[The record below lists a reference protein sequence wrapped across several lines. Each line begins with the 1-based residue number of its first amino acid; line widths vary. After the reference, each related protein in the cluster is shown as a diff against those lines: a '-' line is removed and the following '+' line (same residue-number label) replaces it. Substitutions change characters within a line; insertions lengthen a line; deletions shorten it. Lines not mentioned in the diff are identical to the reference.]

1 MVKWSMQSAFTRS
14 VPCAFALM
22 QTSLKPRLLLVA
34 IIWGVNFA
42 FVKYA
47 LADFSPLSFTTLR
60 FFLAALFLISVML
73 VNREPLAMEHRD
85 ISAVFKLGFIGITL
99 YNILFME
106 GLNYTTASNSAL
118 FISSSPLFA
127 ALILSLKKRERINA
141 RIVAGLLLST
151 SGVVFIIQSR
161 PGGLSFSR
169 RDLAGD
175 LLTLSAAAFW
185 ALYTIKA
192 GPLLEKYSAL
202 KVTAYSMAAG
212 SALLLPISGY
222 ELLHQSWSSVSV
234 RSWAAFAFSTFVSGG
249 IAFTLWYQGVQTIG
263 VTRTVVYHY
272 IVPFVAV
279 LFAAVFLG
287 ERISFLQIIGG
298 ITILAGVYIVQRN
311 KPEGA
316 KAGR

>member
-1 MVKWSMQSAFTRS
+1 MLNPK
-14 VPCAFALM
+14 LI
-22 QTSLKPRLLLVA
+22 LVS

-47 LADFSPLSFTTLR
+47 LADFSPLSFTALR
-60 FFLAALFLISVML
+60 FFLSALFLFFVML
-73 VNREPLAMEHRD
+73 VNREPLAMERRD
-85 ISAVFKLGFIGITL
+85 IGAVFTLGFIGITL

-127 ALILSLKKRERINA
+127 VLILTLKKKGRVNA
-141 RIVAGLLLST
+141 RIIAGLLWST
-151 SGVVFIIQSR
+151 SGVFLIIRSR
-161 PGGLSFSR
+161 PGGLSFSC
-169 RDLAGD
+169 RDLVGD
-175 LLTLSAAAFW
+175 LLTISAAAFW

-192 GPLLEKYSAL
+192 KPLLEKYSAV
-202 KVTAYSMAAG
+202 KVTAYSMATG
-212 SALLLPISGY
+212 TALLLPVGGY

-234 RSWAAFAFSTFVSGG
+234 WSWAAFAFSTFVSGG

-279 LFAAVFLG
+279 LFAAFFLG
-287 ERISFLQIIGG
+287 ERITFLQIFGG
-298 ITILAGVYIVQRN
+298 LSILAGVYLVRR
-311 KPEGA
+311 E
-316 KAGR
+316 

>member
-1 MVKWSMQSAFTRS
+1 
-14 VPCAFALM
+14 M
-22 QTSLKPRLLLVA
+22 QTSINPRLILVA
-34 IIWGVNFA
+34 IVWGINFA

-60 FFLAALFLISVML
+60 FFLASLFLVSVML
-73 VNREPLAMEHRD
+73 INRESLAMERRD
-85 ISAVFKLGFIGITL
+85 IGAVFTLGFIGITL
-99 YNILFME
+99 YNILFIE

-127 ALILSLKKRERINA
+127 ALILALKNRKRINA
-141 RIVAGLLLST
+141 RIIAGLLLST
-151 SGVVFIIQSR
+151 SGVFLIIQSR

-175 LLTLSAAAFW
+175 LLTLTAAAFW

-192 GPLLEKYSAL
+192 KPLLEKYSAV

-212 SALLLPISGY
+212 TILLLPVSGY
-222 ELLHQSWSSVSV
+222 ELLHQSWSSVSL
-234 RSWAAFAFSTFVSGG
+234 RSWAAFSFSTFVSGG
-249 IAFTLWYQGVQTIG
+249 IAFTLWYHGVKTIG

-279 LFAAVFLG
+279 VFAALFLG
-287 ERISFLQIIGG
+287 ERITFLQIIGG
-298 ITILAGVYIVQRN
+298 ISILAGVYLVQRER
-311 KPEGA
+311 PGGA
-316 KAGR
+316 RLGP